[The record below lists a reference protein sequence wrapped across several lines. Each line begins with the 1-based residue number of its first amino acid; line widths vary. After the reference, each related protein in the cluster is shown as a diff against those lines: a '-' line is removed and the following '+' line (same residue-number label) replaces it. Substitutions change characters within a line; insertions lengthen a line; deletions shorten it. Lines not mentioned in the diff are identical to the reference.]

1 MIAIATLAL
10 SMGSCGG
17 SKNAASMKNESLVE
31 MTISQQMAEDRPATR
46 AWGEGTNFNQSFAK
60 TYAET
65 QARAAFARM
74 LSSKVTT
81 ASRQAN
87 DAAQQYSSDGKRP
100 AGQRSRHHIR
110 RFRPADRRQYSA
122 WTCSDQN
129 RHIPPQGRTVP
140 RLRMYRMARL
150 CQRNGRRTGR
160 QLQRTCQAA
169 YPRRRPRQ
177 NGSAPRGIPQIGRT
191 AAQPHAR
198 RQCRITN
205 PPQADITQRRDTTS
219 LCPFAEK
226 HRQSLLYSL
235 LYSSP

>member
-1 MIAIATLAL
+1 MNKTLCMIAIATLAL

-87 DAAQQYSSDGKRP
+87 DAAQQYSSDGK
-100 AGQRSRHHIR
+100 
-110 RFRPADRRQYSA
+110 
-122 WTCSDQN
+122 
-129 RHIPPQGRTVP
+129 
-140 RLRMYRMARL
+140 
-150 CQRNGRRTGR
+150 
-160 QLQRTCQAA
+160 
-169 YPRRRPRQ
+169 
-177 NGSAPRGIPQIGRT
+177 
-191 AAQPHAR
+191 
-198 RQCRITN
+198 
-205 PPQADITQRRDTTS
+205 
-219 LCPFAEK
+219 K
-226 HRQSLLYSL
+226 LL
-235 LYSSP
+235 